1 MSKMSQLHAELTQ
14 QAYELGFES
23 ISEAEQA
30 GYSVDW
36 NRGRLVDGRELAHEA
51 WLKERDEVLESI
63 GNAIYHNRKLNS
75 DKGTYEQTVLQRA
88 KDFIKKGEV

>member
-1 MSKMSQLHAELTQ
+1 MSKISQLHAELSQ

-23 ISEAEQA
+23 IEEAEQA
-30 GYSVDW
+30 GYAIDYG
-36 NRGRLVDGRELAHEA
+36 RGKLVDSRELAHEA

-63 GNAIYHNRKLNS
+63 DNAIYHNRKLND